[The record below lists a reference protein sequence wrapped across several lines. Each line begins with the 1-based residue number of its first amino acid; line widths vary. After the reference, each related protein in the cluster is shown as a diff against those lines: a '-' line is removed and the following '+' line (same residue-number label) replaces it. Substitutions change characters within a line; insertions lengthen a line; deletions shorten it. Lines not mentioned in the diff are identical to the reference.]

1 MRTPERKARCDFHP
15 PKTSPISEHRQSE
28 NSHLCPSNT
37 VESRVRPHTFLRRPE
52 SKSMTLKVLWS
63 LPGSAKQPIS
73 NKEALGRSHGPKK
86 LQLLTQAVG

>member
-1 MRTPERKARCDFHP
+1 
-15 PKTSPISEHRQSE
+15 
-28 NSHLCPSNT
+28 
-37 VESRVRPHTFLRRPE
+37 
-52 SKSMTLKVLWS
+52 MTLKVLWS